1 MSTIKQRHITYSMY
15 HYLPIH
21 RQDGHRALHE
31 ASREGHVEVVKV
43 LRDRGADIEAKTNV
57 SYIAMESCFG

>member
-1 MSTIKQRHITYSMY
+1 MSTIEHQHIAYSIY

-21 RQDGHRALHE
+21 RQGGDTALHE